1 MAWSSIKTW
10 NRGVS
15 EIRPSAFSQM
25 WFCSLSRLMLVASL
39 AVTQALAAANSL
51 QEVTGFGTNPT
62 NVRMFTYKPTGL
74 VSKPALIVA
83 MHYCTG
89 TAAAYFGGTQY
100 ANLADSYKTFMVI
113 YPQAPD
119 SGGCWDVHT
128 TQTLTHDAG
137 GDSRGIASMVRYAIL
152 TYGVDASRVFMTGSS
167 SGAMMTNVLAG
178 AYPDLFAAGVAFSG
192 VPYACFAGSSLWNSA
207 CAQGTLTKTA
217 QQWVSSIHP
226 RLCAHVQI
234 DIYRAI
240 LSELDTQGILEPAQ
254 RCKFGMAPSKYR
266 ISARVNF
273 HSPYIMHQPL
283 FSDQTLSYNNF
294 NEAVKEW
301 TNVFGYSISGAPSVA
316 NSPKSGWTRTT
327 YGPRFEAISAQ
338 GVGHDLPLQEN
349 DALAWFGLK
358 GGSSTTTSSVSTT
371 KPVSTTKTTTS
382 SGSVATGTQS
392 QWGQCGGYVSVNM
405 LVCRDFFLTQL
416 ILFSTGWT
424 GPTVCASPYKCTFS
438 NNYYSQVRPCSAPRR
453 H

>member
-1 MAWSSIKTW
+1 
-10 NRGVS
+10 
-15 EIRPSAFSQM
+15 M

-51 QEVTGFGTNPT
+51 QEVTGFGTNLT

-217 QQWVSSIHP
+217 QQWGDLVRAGYSGYTGTRP
-226 RLCAHVQI
+226 KMQI
-234 DIYRAI
+234 WHG
-240 LSELDTQGILEPAQ
+240 T
-254 RCKFGMAPSKYR
+254 
-266 ISARVNF
+266 N
-273 HSPYIMHQPL
+273 
-283 FSDQTLSYNNF
+283 DQTLSYNNF

-392 QWGQCGGYVSVNM
+392 QWGQCGG
-405 LVCRDFFLTQL
+405 
-416 ILFSTGWT
+416 TGWT

-438 NNYYSQVRPCSAPRR
+438 NNYYSQCL
-453 H
+453 